1 MKKGFC
7 LILMT
12 VMFFSGAFAAAEGRR
27 KLTHEDCLQSALAQY
42 PNWTVFKSERFST
55 GSRNDG
61 FQEYCILK
69 LYRIENHRIE
79 WMELTA
85 IMNNLYEGDKISW
98 EKTSGAPVE
107 IVPGQ
112 EKNLKAMASEQI
124 FSYGAEACFSDQ
136 VLDMLMPSLTGENE
150 SLYQL
155 MACPHRLIAIVQ
167 NEAGE
172 YFLRIAEWDETAY
185 QILSTP
191 AQKSLSFNEIHSSE
205 IWIEIFSGDL
215 EGVIHLEED
224 GNWRISTINTGSEV
238 FSIEKDYIIDI
249 TYGGLDQTNDY
260 FLYGRPTF
268 ETDMVNLHLD
278 RLPSDIQ
285 SMQQCMDY
293 SQAVCTTHD
302 ETPIYAKPDGEVL
315 ALCYTRVPGILLS
328 QTDAWFEMQLGSKE
342 HGLTVWAKKE
352 DFAFG
357 RQTDAVP
364 CTFPSFDVTDGP
376 AVATKLDGNVVQFDR
391 YEDAPWLIGKTP
403 EGKWLI
409 MLNGEGAKKGMICT
423 ADEQTFENVRP
434 TEHDEWYNEED
445 WNEGDLSISYY
456 IQ

>member
-27 KLTHEDCLQSALAQY
+27 KLTHEDCLQAALAQY

-85 IMNNLYEGDKISW
+85 IMNNLYEGDTISW
-98 EKTSGAPVE
+98 EKTPGAPVE

-136 VLDMLMPSLTGENE
+136 VLDMLMPSLTDENE

-167 NEAGE
+167 NEADE
-172 YFLRIAEWDETAY
+172 YFLRIAEWDGAAY

-191 AQKSLSFNEIHSSE
+191 AQKSLFFNQIHSSE
-205 IWIEIFSGDL
+205 IWIEISFGDL
-215 EGVIHLEED
+215 EGVIRLEED
-224 GNWRISTINTGSEV
+224 GNWRISTINTGSEI
-238 FSIEKDYIIDI
+238 FSIEKDYIIDT
-249 TYGGLDQTNDY
+249 TYRGLDQTNDC

-342 HGLTVWAKKE
+342 QGLTVWAKKE

>member
-1 MKKGFC
+1 
-7 LILMT
+7 
-12 VMFFSGAFAAAEGRR
+12 
-27 KLTHEDCLQSALAQY
+27 
-42 PNWTVFKSERFST
+42 
-55 GSRNDG
+55 
-61 FQEYCILK
+61 
-69 LYRIENHRIE
+69 
-79 WMELTA
+79 
-85 IMNNLYEGDKISW
+85 
-98 EKTSGAPVE
+98 
-107 IVPGQ
+107 
-112 EKNLKAMASEQI
+112 
-124 FSYGAEACFSDQ
+124 
-136 VLDMLMPSLTGENE
+136 
-150 SLYQL
+150 
-155 MACPHRLIAIVQ
+155 
-167 NEAGE
+167 
-172 YFLRIAEWDETAY
+172 
-185 QILSTP
+185 
-191 AQKSLSFNEIHSSE
+191 
-205 IWIEIFSGDL
+205 
-215 EGVIHLEED
+215 
-224 GNWRISTINTGSEV
+224 
-238 FSIEKDYIIDI
+238 
-249 TYGGLDQTNDY
+249 
-260 FLYGRPTF
+260 
-268 ETDMVNLHLD
+268 
-278 RLPSDIQ
+278 
-285 SMQQCMDY
+285 MQQCMDY

-302 ETPIYAKPDGEVL
+302 ETPIYAKPDGEIL